1 MYYYEDHDWNRQQ
14 NLNSQILKAI
24 NGEYEA
30 IHCYAE
36 IVKMAPSSKVREVV
50 EEIRQDEI
58 RHYETF
64 SKLYVQLTGSQPQIT
79 KQPKCS
85 NQYLRAI
92 DEAFLDEQETVD
104 FYHTIANET
113 TNSMIRSAFRR
124 AAEDEQNHAVWFLY
138 FLMKKH

>member
-1 MYYYEDHDWNRQQ
+1 MYYYDEHEWNRQQ
-14 NLNSQILKAI
+14 NINLLKAI

-36 IVKMAPSSKVREVV
+36 LAKMAPSKKVREVI

-58 RHYETF
+58 KHYDTF
-64 SKLYVQLTGSQPQIT
+64 SKIYMQLTGSQPQIA
-79 KQPKCS
+79 KQPTCP
-85 NQYLRAI
+85 NQYVKAI
-92 DEAFLDEQETVD
+92 DSAFIDEQETVD
-104 FYHTIANET
+104 FYHSIANET